1 MGSVLIRG
9 ILLAEVQVSL
19 RPSVTVKFAFIVG
32 SSKQGKA
39 RRALVASK
47 SDTARYLKECLV
59 KTVN

>member
-1 MGSVLIRG
+1 MGSVLISG

-19 RPSVTVKFAFIVG
+19 RPSVMVKLAFIVG

-47 SDTARYLKECLV
+47 SDTARYL
-59 KTVN
+59 